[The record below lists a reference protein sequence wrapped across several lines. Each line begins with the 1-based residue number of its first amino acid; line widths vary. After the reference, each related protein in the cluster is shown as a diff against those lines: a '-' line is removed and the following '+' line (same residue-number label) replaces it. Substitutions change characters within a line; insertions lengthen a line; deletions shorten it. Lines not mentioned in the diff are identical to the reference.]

1 MLSLSKHDS
10 SIGPESCFDRLSMTS
25 IFYQT
30 QTLNSQPL
38 IKKMVYL
45 PHWPIPSTLGKRQ
58 IDYETV
64 FERMLPVLE
73 KLQNPHKNLP
83 PVIHVAGTN
92 GKGSAT
98 ALLAQIFTCAGY
110 KAHIYTSPHLHH
122 CNERIVLAGEK
133 ISDNFLFEVMEET
146 RLAADQTP
154 LTFMESFTI
163 GAFLAFAK
171 TPADVVIIE
180 CGMGG
185 RIDAT
190 NIIEEKLATLIMPIS
205 FDHAEYLGNSIER
218 IALEKAMILRPQ
230 TPLIVAAQPKKAREI
245 IEILARDQNTKT
257 YFYDEDFEILLDEE
271 SGEFDLKF
279 ENKILQNLPKP
290 ALLGAHQYINFATA
304 IAAVL
309 AIRDKFKIDESAIKQ
324 AISTV
329 FWPSRLE
336 KINHSLCRHPEL
348 VSGSCE
354 IWLDGAHN
362 EAGALALAKFIQNQ
376 NTQDVVLSLSKH
388 DSSPRP
394 ESCFDKLGMTPH
406 ALKKTFVICGFSRG
420 KCKKEF
426 LEKFKNIAEVIA
438 VRVDGEPYPESAKTI
453 SEIGKEIEM
462 NIFAAQDLLEAISHA
477 TTSNNNQPCKIIICG
492 SLHLARDVKKLLK

>member
-1 MLSLSKHDS
+1 
-10 SIGPESCFDRLSMTS
+10 
-25 IFYQT
+25 
-30 QTLNSQPL
+30 
-38 IKKMVYL
+38 MVYL

-58 IDYETV
+58 IDYEAV

-73 KLQNPHKNLP
+73 KLQNPHKKLP

-122 CNERIVLAGEK
+122 CNERIIVAGEK

-163 GAFLAFAK
+163 GAFLAFSK
-171 TPADVVIIE
+171 TPADVAIIE

-205 FDHAEYLGNSIER
+205 FDHTEYLGNSIER
-218 IALEKAMILRPQ
+218 IALEKAMILRSQ

-245 IEILARDQNTKT
+245 IEILARDQNVKT

-309 AIRDKFKIDESAIKQ
+309 AIDDKFKIDESAIRQ

-336 KINHSLCRHPEL
+336 KINHSFK
-348 VSGSCE
+348 SCE

-362 EAGALALAKFIQNQ
+362 EAGALALAKFIAEEK
-376 NTQDVVLSLSKH
+376 D
-388 DSSPRP
+388 
-394 ESCFDKLGMTPH
+394 
-406 ALKKTFVICGFSRG
+406 KKTFIICGFSRG

-426 LEKFKNIAEVIA
+426 LEKFKNIAQVIA
-438 VRVDGEPYPESAKTI
+438 VRVSGEPYPESAETI
-453 SEIGKEIEM
+453 SKIGTEIEM
-462 NIFAAQDLLEAISHA
+462 DIFAAQDLLEAISYA
-477 TTSNNNQPCKIIICG
+477 ITSNNNQPCKIVICG
-492 SLHLARDVKKLLK
+492 SLHLARDVKKILKL